1 MNSSVSVQDLIA
13 DVPNARI
20 IGFQSVRVCG
30 VQYDSRRIEP
40 GDLFAA
46 LRGGAADGHDYLKQA
61 ILRGASALLV
71 ELPFS
76 APPEGVAQIVV
87 RNSRVALAPIA
98 ASFFGQP
105 SHQIPVIGI
114 TGTDGKT
121 TTSYL
126 LSAIFRAAGL
136 VAGLISTVAIRIG
149 DDVTH
154 DANRQT
160 TPESVDVQRYL
171 REMVGRGVNWAIVE
185 STSHGLAQH
194 RLDCTRFSIG
204 AVTNITHEHL
214 EFHKTIDAYRRAKAI
229 LLERVGA
236 VRGTIVINADD
247 DGAKSIEK
255 YAVGASILRYSAI
268 GANADFR
275 AHDVRMGPKVSCF
288 NLKSPAGN
296 IAIELPLVGEFN
308 IANALCAIAIAS
320 AAGVGLEDI
329 AQGLALAPAVP
340 GRMARIDAGQ
350 PFTVVVDYAHTPE
363 SLSKVLTLL
372 RRLHSGGRLVV
383 VSGSAGERDK
393 TKRPLQGKV
402 CAELADFSVF
412 TSEDPRNEDPDEI
425 ISQIADGARLAGSR
439 EVEDYARITDRGK
452 AIAFALGM
460 ACAGDCVLLAGKGH
474 EQSIIW
480 AGEYRPWDDAS
491 AAHTA
496 LLELGF
502 SADPL

>member
-20 IGFQSVRVCG
+20 IGFQSVRVYG

-255 YAVGASILRYSAI
+255 YAVGASILRYSAS

-296 IAIELPLVGEFN
+296 IAIEPV
-308 IANALCAIAIAS
+308 S
-320 AAGVGLEDI
+320 Y
-329 AQGLALAPAVP
+329 
-340 GRMARIDAGQ
+340 
-350 PFTVVVDYAHTPE
+350 TH
-363 SLSKVLTLL
+363 LTLPTTPY
-372 RRLHSGGRLVV
+372 V
-383 VSGSAGERDK
+383 
-393 TKRPLQGKV
+393 
-402 CAELADFSVF
+402 
-412 TSEDPRNEDPDEI
+412 
-425 ISQIADGARLAGSR
+425 
-439 EVEDYARITDRGK
+439 
-452 AIAFALGM
+452 
-460 ACAGDCVLLAGKGH
+460 
-474 EQSIIW
+474 
-480 AGEYRPWDDAS
+480 
-491 AAHTA
+491 
-496 LLELGF
+496 
-502 SADPL
+502 